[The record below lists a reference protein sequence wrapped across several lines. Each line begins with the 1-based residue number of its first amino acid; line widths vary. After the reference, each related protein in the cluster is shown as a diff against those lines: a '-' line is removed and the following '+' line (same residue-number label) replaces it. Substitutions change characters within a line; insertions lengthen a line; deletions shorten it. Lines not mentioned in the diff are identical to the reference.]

1 MGGASKPIQRVS
13 CMFQSIHHVHRG
25 DGFPACMFRIGDGR
39 ANDRLEKHLQH
50 PTRFLVHKPGD
61 TLDTTAAR

>member
-1 MGGASKPIQRVS
+1 
-13 CMFQSIHHVHRG
+13 MFQSIHHVHRG